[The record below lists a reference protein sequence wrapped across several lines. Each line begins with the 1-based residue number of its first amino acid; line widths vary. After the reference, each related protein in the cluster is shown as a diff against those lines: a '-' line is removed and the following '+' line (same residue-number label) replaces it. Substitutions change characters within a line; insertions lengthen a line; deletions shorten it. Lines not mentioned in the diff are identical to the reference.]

1 MADCFEHRRI
11 SREFHS
17 WRCHTAT
24 FLASLT
30 SGDDLLVEAAPV
42 VELLKSRLKLI
53 FDIESAVLNHELM
66 NIVLNAFKLDKQ
78 LCQQQA
84 LWFCE
89 DPSNDAW
96 ASPSQAESGD
106 ELAKAAAVKSRSR
119 EVWFED
125 RLMTVVT
132 DAAKKEKLGK
142 SSAVPVT
149 LIICPALIK
158 AGNSYGEDYNVTQIQ
173 AKCEVVVSRNAPK
186 LATSAPPPP
195 RSTTSAAPMSRAT
208 PKAAL
213 PMSSAVPT
221 SGIQSRSA
229 SGQYGTV
236 DITPGMMKATGTA
249 RVGFDVSED
258 SSQDSDYEE

>member
-1 MADCFEHRRI
+1 MTVADCFEHRRT

-30 SGDDLLVEAAPV
+30 SGDDLLVEVIPV

-53 FDIESAVLNHELM
+53 FDIESAVLNHELK

-84 LWFCE
+84 LWFCKN
-89 DPSNDAW
+89 PSKDAW
-96 ASPSQAESGD
+96 ARPSQAESGGD
-106 ELAKAAAVKSRSR
+106 AVKPRSR

-132 DAAKKEKLGK
+132 DAKKEKLGK
-142 SSAVPVT
+142 TAAVT

-158 AGNSYGEDYNVTQIQ
+158 AGNSYGEDYDMFQVQ
-173 AKCEVVVSRNAPK
+173 AKCEVVISRNAPK
-186 LATSAPPPP
+186 LATSAP
-195 RSTTSAAPMSRAT
+195 R
-208 PKAAL
+208 
-213 PMSSAVPT
+213 
-221 SGIQSRSA
+221 
-229 SGQYGTV
+229 
-236 DITPGMMKATGTA
+236 
-249 RVGFDVSED
+249 
-258 SSQDSDYEE
+258 